1 MTIMRVWESKLD
13 QQWDCRVERTG
24 EREGRLIVSR
34 LGDPTVVILDEETGL
49 SYGAI
54 FGPDV
59 EDIAIWREKCTAAVD
74 ALGSTEA

>member
-1 MTIMRVWESKLD
+1 MRVWESKLD
-13 QQWDCRVERTG
+13 QLWDCRVERTG

-34 LGDPTVVILDEETGL
+34 LDDPTVVILNEETGL

-59 EDIAIWREKCTAAVD
+59 ADIAMWRDKCTAAVD
-74 ALGSTEA
+74 ALDSPEA